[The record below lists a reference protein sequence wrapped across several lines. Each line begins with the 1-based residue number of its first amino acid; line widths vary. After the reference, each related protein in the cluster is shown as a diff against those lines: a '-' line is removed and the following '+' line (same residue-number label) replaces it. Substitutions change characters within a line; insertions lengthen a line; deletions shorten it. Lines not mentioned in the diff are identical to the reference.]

1 MWQGGEDSSGMP
13 DFRADELR
21 GPVRYAGIKLFADG
35 SISGKT
41 AAVRNPYKTAEGEK
55 LDYPCG
61 MMTLE
66 EPVFLAA
73 LSYARRNGVQLSIH
87 IMGDRSI
94 DAVLDWLSDADPWLA
109 DVPSVRLEHASLLRP
124 DQLERIDQ
132 MRLKPAFTT
141 QIIFPFAEW
150 RSYRA
155 SLSDADFNAAYPV
168 KSIAQRLM
176 PLLCRPTRRAR
187 PGQIR
192 TASLYLSRPQSR
204 AATPT
209 TAFLGL
215 MRQCL

>member
-1 MWQGGEDSSGMP
+1 M
-13 DFRADELR
+13 
-21 GPVRYAGIKLFADG
+21 
-35 SISGKT
+35 
-41 AAVRNPYKTAEGEK
+41 RNPYKTAEGEK

-94 DAVLDWLSDADPWLA
+94 DAVLDWLSDVDPWLA

-168 KSIAQRLM
+168 KSIAERLDAF
-176 PLLCRPTRRAR
+176 AR
-187 PGQIR
+187 
-192 TASLYLSRPQSR
+192 
-204 AATPT
+204 
-209 TAFLGL
+209 
-215 MRQCL
+215 CV